1 MTAISETYIGSIASR
16 IRDRVHES
24 TPPNQSEDELYLLY
38 AVLMLVKGEAVTR
51 EDVHNAWAAW
61 KAPIDPDHESIR
73 PFAELPLSV
82 QAEDDPYVEAI
93 RAEAQALRAHRE
105 SY

>member
-1 MTAISETYIGSIASR
+1 MTAISETYIGSIAFR

-24 TPPNQSEDELYLLY
+24 TSPNQSDDELYLLY

-73 PFAELPLSV
+73 PFAELSLSV

-93 RAEAQALRAHRE
+93 RAEAQALRAHRD